1 MLDRGKI
8 NATLGKVDIAL
19 AKIEAGFKEADSLGI
34 FGTSRKI
41 EIAEKGSKL
50 AFVCL
55 RETVEI
61 IKDLVNEVPEVK
73 DDEKNAA

>member
-8 NATLGKVDIAL
+8 NATLGKVENAL
-19 AKIEAGFKEADSLGI
+19 GKIEAGFKEAEALG
-34 FGTSRKI
+34 FLGTSRKI
-41 EIAEKGSKL
+41 EIAETGSKL
-50 AFVCL
+50 AFACL
-55 RETVEI
+55 REVTAI